1 MCFKETKIAYTFK
14 YDYFDDT
21 TTINKPLRRI
31 ISGTRNYPDFETYC
45 KKVNLKRY
53 DTFLILS
60 ANRFTQND
68 FLLAKR
74 VREMKKS
81 FFFVRN
87 KIDVDVKAE
96 KQKRAFNEDV
106 TLSTIRK
113 NTLENLKDLVANDEE
128 VFLISSHKPK
138 KWDFAR
144 LTEAILDSLPLRQKE
159 TLTLS
164 LHLQT
169 TQSKDI
175 LKRKADVLRG
185 GYAIQY
191 IFFVIF
197 RKNRRH
203 ILYVPHL

>member
-1 MCFKETKIAYTFK
+1 MFTHSQMTHVCWQMCFQESKIAYTFK
-14 YDYFDDT
+14 YNYFDDT

-31 ISGTRNYPDFETYC
+31 ISGTQTYPDHETYC
-45 KKVNLKRY
+45 ENVNLKRY
-53 DTFLILS
+53 DTFLILTAS
-60 ANRFTQND
+60 RFTQND

-74 VREMKKS
+74 VTEMKKS

-96 KQKRAFNEDV
+96 KQKRAFKEDV
-106 TLSTIRK
+106 TLSKIRK
-113 NTLENLKDLVANDEE
+113 DALEKLKDLVANDEE

-175 LKRKADVLRG
+175 LKRKADFLRG
-185 GYAIQY
+185 GYTTQY
-191 IFFVIF
+191 IFF
-197 RKNRRH
+197 
-203 ILYVPHL
+203 L